1 MDSGSEVSVT
11 ATEQLISELKL
22 EYLQNIESR
31 GVHAVADKPT
41 YKGVLKLG
49 KEEIEVEVW
58 WPKCCFI
65 SKITSSGSGERISD
79 LLGRFTFK

>member
-22 EYLQNIESR
+22 DYLQNIESR

-41 YKGVLKLG
+41 YKGVLRLG

-58 WPKCCFI
+58 WPKCCFARENYFVWE
-65 SKITSSGSGERISD
+65 G
-79 LLGRFTFK
+79 